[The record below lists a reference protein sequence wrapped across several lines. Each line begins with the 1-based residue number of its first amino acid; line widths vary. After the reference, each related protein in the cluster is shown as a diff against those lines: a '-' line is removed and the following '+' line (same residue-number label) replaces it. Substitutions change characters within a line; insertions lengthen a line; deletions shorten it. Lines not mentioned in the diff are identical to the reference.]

1 MFIPICSD
9 AYLSS
14 NLLLKPR
21 TSILGRRPSNPISR
35 AYLEDR
41 AVYIKEG
48 VHNGLYGPTAF
59 MLSNF
64 IIGLPFLLLIDITY
78 SIISYWLCGFQPTA
92 KAFVTWLMW
101 LFLDLLAAESLVVL
115 VTSILPNG
123 GKPAFCE
130 AIQLKFADDRE
141 SSCASCCCV

>member
-1 MFIPICSD
+1 MAGLAIMIGTVWLRLGTNQADIQPFI
-9 AYLSS
+9 
-14 NLLLKPR
+14 N
-21 TSILGRRPSNPISR
+21 SIFFGAAFISFMAVSYVP

-59 MLSNF
+59 LLSNF
-64 IIGLPFLLLIDITY
+64 IIGLPFLFLIDVVF
-78 SIISYWLCGFQPTA
+78 SVISYWLCGFQPTA
-92 KAFVTWLMW
+92 VAFFTWIMW

-123 GKPAFCE
+123 GKQIF
-130 AIQLKFADDRE
+130 F
-141 SSCASCCCV
+141 